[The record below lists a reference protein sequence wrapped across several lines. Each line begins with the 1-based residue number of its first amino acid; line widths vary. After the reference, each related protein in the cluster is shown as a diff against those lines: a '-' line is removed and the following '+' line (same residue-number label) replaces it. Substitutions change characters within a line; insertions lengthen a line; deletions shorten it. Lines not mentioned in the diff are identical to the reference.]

1 VGPARKIA
9 SIALIVYVTICIVA
23 VVAIPKK
30 PGPLSLPW
38 GKKDD
43 SRIGRLEIPHY
54 KYIYGSPGWGSVYY
68 TGSEDIAGMS
78 NELILYYAHR
88 KLSSILL
95 ILGPAGINEDNC
107 IRKYRQILSLLNK
120 KYGHFKYQAR
130 TTDPLKDDLLFS
142 RECYAIRAGLEVFE
156 TKWILSNFRV
166 SSFLFGD
173 EDDLFI
179 EIEYVLLSLENEE
192 KKSQDKEDLKRL

>member
-1 VGPARKIA
+1 MGPARKIA
-9 SIALIVYVTICIVA
+9 SIALIVYVAICIVV

-30 PGPLSLPW
+30 PGPLNLPW

-54 KYIYGSPGWGSVYY
+54 KYVYGSPGWGSVYY
-68 TGSEDIAGMS
+68 TGSEDISGMS

-95 ILGPAGINEDNC
+95 ILGPAGVNEDNC
-107 IRKYRQILSLLNK
+107 IRKYQQILSLLNK
-120 KYGHFKYQAR
+120 KYGHFKYQTR
-130 TTDPLKDDLLFS
+130 TTDPLKADLLFT
-142 RECYAIRAGLEVFE
+142 RKCYAIRAGLEVFE

-173 EDDLFI
+173 EEDLFI
-179 EIEYVLLSLENEE
+179 EIEYVFLSLENEE